1 MTPSSTSR
9 PTKIPYAKRTLRSPT
24 AIIHLEYDP
33 VTLEPVP
40 SPEEWT
46 RFVCI
51 SDTHSRNFDVPPGD
65 VLLHS
70 GDLTKEGR
78 KEEFVKTMEWL
89 YALPHKVKIIIA
101 GNHDLTLDD
110 DFCKNNPDRKYFGV
124 DELLSHQARQEI
136 KDMLKGR
143 RAKAARIAYLDNEE
157 YTFQIQEGRRTWSV
171 YGSPWSAAF
180 FNWAFNYERGEEAA
194 RLFATFPKT
203 DILLTHGP
211 AFGIF
216 DRILNGDL
224 VGCEDLL
231 ARLSDL
237 RPRIHVAGHI
247 HEAHGA
253 HIHTWDPGSNY
264 APPRVQNDEDE
275 QSSTEDLGLTIQ
287 GEDGGSAANSSAD
300 DPSPVEQTVFVNA
313 ANYPSGKK
321 SWRGLHRVPFAGPG
335 FQPVIV
341 DLKDV
346 YIPRSGL

>member
-1 MTPSSTSR
+1 MQRSQKPTSCTSSQ
-9 PTKIPYAKRTLRSPT
+9 
-24 AIIHLEYDP
+24 HLQ
-33 VTLEPVP
+33 
-40 SPEEWT
+40 S
-46 RFVCI
+46 I
-51 SDTHSRNFDVPPGD
+51 SH
-65 VLLHS
+65 VLLIYIYS
-70 GDLTKEGR
+70 
-78 KEEFVKTMEWL
+78 
-89 YALPHKVKIIIA
+89 
-101 GNHDLTLDD
+101 
-110 DFCKNNPDRKYFGV
+110 
-124 DELLSHQARQEI
+124 
-136 KDMLKGR
+136 
-143 RAKAARIAYLDNEE
+143 
-157 YTFQIQEGRRTWSV
+157 
-171 YGSPWSAAF
+171 
-180 FNWAFNYERGEEAA
+180 
-194 RLFATFPKT
+194 
-203 DILLTHGP
+203 LTHGP